1 MRLWSL
7 HPQYLDTKGIV
18 ALWREAL
25 LAQAVLRGDTRGYRH
40 HPQLERF
47 KAAPKPMHAIAA
59 YLSAIHK
66 EANRRNFKFD
76 VSKIGTK
83 QLKERI
89 PVAQG
94 QIDHEV
100 AHLKKKLAH
109 RDAACL
115 QRLDAVRRPEPHPL
129 FEIVPGAVEKWERV

>member
-7 HPQYLDTKGIV
+7 HPKYLDTKGFV

-47 KAAPKPMHAIAA
+47 KTTPRPMHAIAA

-66 EANRRNFKFD
+66 EADRRNFKFD
-76 VSKIGTK
+76 VSKIGPG

-89 PVAQG
+89 AVTQG
-94 QIDHEV
+94 QIDHEA

-109 RDAACL
+109 RDAVSL
-115 QRLDAVRRPEPHPL
+115 QRLDAVRHPEPHPL
-129 FEIVPGAVEKWERV
+129 FEIVPGAVEKWERL

>member
-7 HPQYLDTKGIV
+7 HPKYLDTKGFV
-18 ALWREAL
+18 ALGREAL

-47 KAAPKPMHAIAA
+47 KATAKPMHAIAA

-66 EANRRNFKFD
+66 EADCRNFKFD
-76 VSKIGTK
+76 VSKIGPG
-83 QLKERI
+83 QQKERI
-89 PVAQG
+89 PVTQG

-100 AHLKKKLAH
+100 AHLKMKLAH
-109 RDAACL
+109 RDAASL
-115 QRLDAVRRPEPHPL
+115 QRLDAARRPEPHPL